1 MRKLKI
7 IITGIAVSSIAM
19 VSCNNNDEKISM
31 DGKGRINVHLTDS
44 PFPID
49 VISHTYVTID
59 RVEIQQK
66 AEADTE
72 QSDDTFVVLSEET
85 MVVDLLELTNGI
97 TEQIASAD
105 LEAGYY
111 DMVRLHVADA
121 TVVLT
126 NGSEFDL
133 KVPSG
138 SSSGLKVKIRP
149 EIYLE
154 EGQTSDV
161 LLDFDVSKSF
171 VVKGSLDNIKGFNFK
186 PVVRGVYMGAAG
198 RIEGNVTDTLEAP
211 LESVIVKAW
220 LNAEME
226 NNNLEE
232 DSTYVSSFTDEFG
245 DYKIVGLREGTY
257 TVVCGMEGYESD
269 TLNDISVIAGEAVS
283 ANFVLK

>member
-1 MRKLKI
+1 MRKLKFI
-7 IITGIAVSSIAM
+7 IIGIVVSIAM
-19 VSCNNNDEKISM
+19 ISCNNNDEKISM

-44 PFPID
+44 PFP
-49 VISHTYVTID
+49 VGLISHTYVTID
-59 RVEIQQK
+59 RVEIRQK
-66 AEADTE
+66 TE
-72 QSDDTFVVLSEET
+72 VDMEESDDTFLVLSEET

-97 TEQIASAD
+97 TEQIASVD

-111 DMVRLHVADA
+111 DMLRLRVTDA

-138 SSSGLKVKIRP
+138 SSSGLKVKIQP

-171 VVKGSLDNIKGFNFK
+171 VVKGPLDNIKGFNFK

-211 LESVIVKAW
+211 LEDVMVKAW
-220 LNAEME
+220 LISEME
-226 NNNLEE
+226 NSNLEE

-245 DYKIVGLREGTY
+245 DYKIIGLREGTY
-257 TVVCGMEGYESD
+257 TVVCEIEGYESD
-269 TLNDISVIAGEAVS
+269 TLNNVSVIAGEAVS
-283 ANFVLK
+283 VDFELK